1 MLYSLNIKN
10 YVLIDELHLDF
21 KSGFSVFTGE
31 TGAGKSILIDAIG
44 LLMGNR
50 FSTDMIRQGSD
61 KAYIEAVF
69 LSHSNEL
76 IETLR
81 AYDLVDEDGQYI
93 LSRELDREGRSINRI
108 NHRAVNLS
116 VLKEFAEHM
125 IDIHHQHDTQYLL
138 KSKSHLTLLDAYD
151 SSDVLVNEVT
161 ELYQTYR
168 RLVQEK
174 ETLEL
179 ERYNP
184 NDLEFLNFQIDEIE
198 TAQIKTN
205 EDEDLETQ
213 QKRMVGFEKISA
225 RLGAAIDAFDGTS
238 GVLERYYEALKSLK
252 QLDEL
257 PELNILSEELN
268 EQYFNLSERVA
279 QLTSLYKGLNYDED
293 SLNYVQ
299 ERLFTINRLKKKYG
313 RTIEEI
319 LKSLSQFKADV
330 ERIENRHEHLER
342 LAHEIEKA
350 YQHFLLK
357 AQELSLNRKTKAK
370 RLETDILQQCQDLYL
385 DKAQFKVD
393 FQVHDGNVN
402 GIDQVEF
409 LISMNP
415 GESLKP
421 LIKIAS
427 GGELSRLM
435 LGLKVI
441 FNRIRKIETVIFDE
455 IDAGV
460 SGRVASAIGMKM
472 HQLGLDA
479 QVFSVTH
486 LGQVAAHAQ
495 AHYYVVKEQG
505 SERTQTQIQELDHRG
520 RVLELAMIASGTH
533 TEQALKAAQE
543 LLEDAQHRIQRA

>member
-1 MLYSLNIKN
+1 MLHSLHIKN
-10 YVLIDELHLDF
+10 YVLIDQLHLDF

-69 LSHSNEL
+69 VSHSSDL
-76 IETLR
+76 IETLS
-81 AYDLVDEDGQYI
+81 AYDLVDEEGQYI
-93 LSRELDREGRSINRI
+93 ISRELDREGRSINRI
-108 NHRAVNLS
+108 NQRAVNLS
-116 VLKEFAEHM
+116 VLKELAEHL

-138 KSKSHLTLLDAYD
+138 KSKAHLTLLDAYEAKD
-151 SSDVLVNEVT
+151 DLVDEVAH
-161 ELYQTYR
+161 LFQIYR
-168 RLVQEK
+168 NLVKEK

-184 NDLEFLNFQIDEIE
+184 NDLEFLNFQIEEIE
-198 TAQIKTN
+198 SAQIQTN
-205 EDEDLETQ
+205 EDVDLEAQ

-225 RLGAAIDAFDGTS
+225 RLGSAVEAFDGPS
-238 GVLERYYEALKSLK
+238 GVLERYYDALKNLK

-257 PELNILSEELN
+257 PELNTLSEELN
-268 EQYFNLSERVA
+268 EQYFMLSERVA
-279 QLTSLYKGLNYDED
+279 EIKSLFKGLNYDED

-299 ERLFTINRLKKKYG
+299 ERLFTLNRLKKKYG
-313 RTIEEI
+313 R
-319 LKSLSQFKADV
+319 SLEDVLHSLIQFKADV

-342 LAHEIEKA
+342 LSHEIEVA
-350 YQHFLLK
+350 YQKFLTKAEELSTNRRAK
-357 AQELSLNRKTKAK
+357 AQ
-370 RLETDILQQCQDLYL
+370 RLEADILQQCQDLYL

-393 FQVHDGNVN
+393 FQSHEGQQS
-402 GIDQVEF
+402 GIDHVEF

-441 FNRIRKIETVIFDE
+441 FNRIRKIDTVIFDE

-472 HQLGLDA
+472 HQLGLNA

-495 AHYYVVKEQG
+495 AHYYVEKEQG
-505 SERTQTQIQELDHRG
+505 SDRTQTQIHELDRHG
-520 RVLELAMIASGTH
+520 RIGELSMIASGTQS
-533 TEQALKAAQE
+533 EQSLKAAQE
-543 LLEDAQHRIQRA
+543 LLEDAQRRILGV